1 MAAILEMKD
10 AEMEEKE
17 AIFVQMERMDN
28 AERDCLVF
36 ECKDFRSMY
45 ISIKE
50 RYRSKN
56 IKKNHRAN
64 YINLQSNEGGEE
76 SFKTD
81 REAGPTL
88 LLPESGHEIEKCG

>member
-10 AEMEEKE
+10 AEMDEKE

-28 AERDCLVF
+28 AERDCLTF

-50 RYRSKN
+50 R
-56 IKKNHRAN
+56 
-64 YINLQSNEGGEE
+64 
-76 SFKTD
+76 
-81 REAGPTL
+81 
-88 LLPESGHEIEKCG
+88 